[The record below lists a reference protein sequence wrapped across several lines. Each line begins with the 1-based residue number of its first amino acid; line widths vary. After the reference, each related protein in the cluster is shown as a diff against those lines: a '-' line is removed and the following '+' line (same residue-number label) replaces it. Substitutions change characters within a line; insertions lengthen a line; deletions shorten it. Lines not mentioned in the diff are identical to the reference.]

1 MKVIGI
7 MAFFSVLF
15 TVQARKPTSEVDIG
29 HGLIGRYSPPV
40 LDTAMPL
47 WKRARLQ
54 RESDWTREGHELD

>member
-1 MKVIGI
+1 MKVISI

-15 TVQARKPTSEVDIG
+15 NVQARKPTSEVDIG
-29 HGLIGRYSPPV
+29 HGLIGSSPPV

-54 RESDWTREGHELD
+54 RESDWTRKGDELD